1 MRDIITVLA
10 TQGWEKL
17 VRECTQLDGLQ
28 TLIFHFTVPLEGAG
42 IDCSRIPEEFRHVML
57 YAIEF
62 ISLATLKYRRVWWRL
77 FNSPSSS
84 EWSNAL
90 GLVELLLSL
99 PASKGKIERSFLL
112 SKLLSDP

>member
-28 TLIFHFTVPLEGAG
+28 RLVSHFTVPLEVAS

-62 ISLATLKYRRVWWRL
+62 VSISTLEYRRVWWRL
-77 FNSPSSS
+77 FNSPMH
-84 EWSNAL
+84 WA
-90 GLVELLLSL
+90 
-99 PASKGKIERSFLL
+99 
-112 SKLLSDP
+112 